1 MADSMIGPFASAI
14 AGPITRPIT
23 QAGAGGQS
31 LDSAI
36 RALFASAP
44 GDYWDNLAAN
54 TFFQDSA
61 GTTANTATGQPCGR
75 FVGQRGN
82 HWLQATSGARPTYM
96 EEGGLKF
103 VRFNGVD
110 QVMQAAALALTG
122 ATKATLVVGIRQQS
136 VGGAP
141 GVVIENA
148 MAFAGSG
155 GFGVFVDN
163 AGPSGSLGGGLGDGA
178 NYVFSNGPGS
188 AAGITRVASFVFD
201 PAGAN
206 ADERV
211 QIRID
216 GAAVDETQVAEA
228 GTPGASGIPIAGF
241 YLGGRA
247 GGINHAPIDVFCG
260 IIVGDALTGVALE
273 NAERWC
279 SIRTGTAVPFEV
291 APAQFS
297 ETGATVDQG
306 THFQTSPF
314 SVATFDTSA
323 TVIDV
328 HGYTTIYN
336 DFAAYAK
343 LEVLVDGVLTHTV
356 SASANGAF
364 SSGRIPLA
372 AGPKTVSIVSGGQSR
387 PSGTV
392 IGTWFTSIRADAA
405 LTQSLPAPTNRI
417 LFYGDSITVG
427 ANATTPATQ
436 GYTQLVRAAYAPDS
450 VAVEGYGYRTLE
462 DDAIDATARAAFVA
476 KVVAYAPKIVWMAIG
491 TNDYGLSAWS
501 AADFG
506 AAYAATLDALHAAL
520 PSAIIYCQT
529 PIVRTTETANGFG
542 NTLGD
547 YRTQISNA
555 VSTRTSYATL
565 VDGTAI
571 LTTGDLADGVH
582 PTTAGHAIYAAAV
595 IAELGI

>member
-1 MADSMIGPFASAI
+1 MRI
-14 AGPITRPIT
+14 ARPIT
-23 QAGAGGQS
+23 HTVVRPLTDPLGQS

-82 HWLQATSGARPTYM
+82 HWLQATSGNRPTYM

-136 VGGAP
+136 VGGT

-148 MAFAGSG
+148 MAFGGSA

-163 AGPSGSLGGGLGDGA
+163 WGPSGCLGGGLGDGD

-206 ADERV
+206 ADERL
-211 QIRID
+211 QMRID
-216 GAAVDETQVAEA
+216 GTEIDETQVAVMGA
-228 GTPGASGIPIAGF
+228 PGTSGIPVTGF
-241 YLGGRA
+241 YLGARMDSSLYA
-247 GGINHAPIDVFCG
+247 QIDVYCG
-260 IIVGDALTGVALE
+260 ILVGGALAGEDLE

-279 SIRTGTAVPFEV
+279 AERTGTAVPFEV

-372 AGPKTVSIVSGGQSR
+372 AGPKTVSIVSGLQSR

-392 IGTWFTSIRADAA
+392 IGTWFTSIRADAS

-427 ANATTPATQ
+427 GNATTPATQ
-436 GYTQLVRAAYAPDS
+436 GYTQLVRSAYAPDS

-462 DDAIDATARAAFVA
+462 DDAIDATARGAFAAKLA
-476 KVVAYAPKIVWMAIG
+476 AYAPEIIWMAIG

-520 PSAIIYCQT
+520 PSAVIYCQT
-529 PIVRTTETANGFG
+529 PLVRTTETANGFG

-555 VSTRTSYATL
+555 VSTRTAYATL